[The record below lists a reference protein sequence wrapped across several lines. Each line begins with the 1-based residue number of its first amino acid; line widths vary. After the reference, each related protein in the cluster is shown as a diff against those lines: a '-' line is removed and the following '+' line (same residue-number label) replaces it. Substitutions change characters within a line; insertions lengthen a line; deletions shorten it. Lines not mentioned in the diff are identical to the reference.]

1 MRVGIY
7 LGDSEPTGGGGF
19 TFVSTVLDAF
29 LESASRSPH
38 TYTIFGKP
46 SHVRQ
51 IAARAAS
58 VGVRAVGMRQ
68 EGFVRRISTFARH
81 YFPAY
86 ALLGSYSLLE
96 RIARRHD
103 IQFMWFV
110 SGDAF
115 DSLDIPYMATVLDIQ
130 HRTHPWFPEVS
141 SRGRWDYRDVS
152 FGRFLRRASRI
163 ITGTEVGRTQL
174 GSYYQIPP
182 ERISILPHPVPR
194 VASEGHTEATVD
206 ARVARLTGKTFLLYP
221 AQFWAHK
228 NHATL
233 VAALKIL
240 REQLKQD
247 IDLVLTGSDQGIAD
261 FISRLVSRLGLSPHV
276 HFLGFVSVQELAFLY
291 RHALALAYVSW
302 SGPENLPPLEAFSLG
317 CPVINADFVGAREQ
331 LGAAALYV
339 DPKDPRSIA
348 NAARDLLR
356 DSEKRARLVELGK
369 ARSES
374 WTASDYVAG
383 VLGILDEF
391 SPIRECWE

>member
-29 LESASRSPH
+29 LESADRSPH
-38 TYTIFGKP
+38 TFTIFGKP
-46 SHVRQ
+46 AHVRL
-51 IAARAAS
+51 IANRAAAI
-58 VGVRAVGMRQ
+58 GVKAIGVKQ
-68 EGFVRRISTFARH
+68 EGARRRIATFARH

-86 ALLGSYSLLE
+86 ALLGSYSPLE
-96 RIARRHD
+96 RVARRHD

-110 SGDAF
+110 TGDAF

-163 ITGTEVGRTQL
+163 ITGTEVGRAQL

-182 ERISILPHPVPR
+182 DRVSVLPHPVPR
-194 VASEGHTEATVD
+194 GVSEGHPGAAVD
-206 ARVARLTGKTFLLYP
+206 AGVARLANRTYLLYP

-233 VAALKIL
+233 VVALKIL

-247 IDLVLTGSDQGIAD
+247 VDLVLTGSDQGNAN
-261 FISRLVSRLGLSPHV
+261 FISRLVSRLDLSSHV

-317 CPVINADFVGAREQ
+317 CPVINADFAGAREQ

-339 DPKDPRSIA
+339 DPKDPRSVA
-348 NAARDLLR
+348 DAVQDLLR

-391 SPIRECWE
+391 SAIRECWE